1 VMPQAGWAA
10 FEGGLDLALDG
21 LVSIAALTR

>member
-1 VMPQAGWAA
+1 MPQAGWAA

-21 LVSIAALTR
+21 LLSIAALTR